1 MSAWER
7 KAAEVL
13 ETVNATVGI
22 LYSVE
27 TRQAHSKSPGG
38 AADQPMGSWQNTRAG
53 ELARSLPE
61 SQRKA
66 SLIDIQKHTF
76 PLLLFSSALSYAQIC
91 RSVFDFSSHASL
103 WNLLFGGITNGGK
116 LWNTPH
122 LRQWQ
127 NYCVSPPGCHNP
139 SQSIRSAS
147 QLPIQ
152 SKAFSGKRERYMA
165 EEKAKPFWADRLQS
179 PAHVVVWHTP

>member
-1 MSAWER
+1 MISYER
-7 KAAEVL
+7 MREKRSSGGSRDCKCDRRYTLQCWNQTGPLKESRRSCRPAHGQLTKHRLGSSHAVSLNHREKPL
-13 ETVNATVGI
+13 SLTYKNI
-22 LYSVE
+22 LFLS
-27 TRQAHSKSPGG
+27 SS
-38 AADQPMGSWQNTRAG
+38 
-53 ELARSLPE
+53 
-61 SQRKA
+61 
-66 SLIDIQKHTF
+66 
-76 PLLLFSSALSYAQIC
+76 FSSALSYAQIC

-152 SKAFSGKRERYMA
+152 SKAFSGKKTALHGRRER
-165 EEKAKPFWADRLQS
+165 
-179 PAHVVVWHTP
+179 